1 MVKKLN
7 KLWSKFILFSLTI
20 MDIEVN
26 FYFTVLSSMTLD
38 LDRISLLLKISG
50 KVDKNIISNGKK
62 SLSSGNCLK
71 PIAIYKIE
79 DFNLEWVATVEEQII
94 DKTRSSLEWS

>member
-50 KVDKNIISNGKK
+50 KVGV
-62 SLSSGNCLK
+62 G
-71 PIAIYKIE
+71 
-79 DFNLEWVATVEEQII
+79 
-94 DKTRSSLEWS
+94 